1 MPFLTMSARF
11 RFDSPPLWFSL
22 LLLLPAALFASKFEP
37 KAVNRLAWLSTS
49 CLISIVIPIWIRI
62 RIQMPSG
69 LADTC
74 SRLGLAQR
82 KFTNFNKKSAQN
94 YCVRSLSKE
103 GATFMSIYP
112 HSSSCISRF
121 LAECQKELTVAEI
134 CIQQLTRTGGIS
146 RRFK

>member
-1 MPFLTMSARF
+1 MSFLTMSARF
-11 RFDSPPLWFSL
+11 RFDSPHYDFHYCYYCRLHCSHQN
-22 LLLLPAALFASKFEP
+22 FEP

-112 HSSSCISRF
+112 YSSSCISRF